1 MKHTKYILTLM
12 VALTTLF
19 SWWSVPA
26 LVQKMTDTATF
37 YPLVYYSSTLKDL
50 CLIDFREHP
59 KTFYDARGN
68 EYSRTQYDSLVPML
82 NFRQL
87 LMNGTLPDTI
97 EGHAVD
103 GKILRMNQV
112 RYTFDPVE
120 IQAPQCPLG
129 VLMEAMPKRGGLSL
143 PGDFFRMDQD
153 IQFIHAET
161 NKVDVAKSQRFTK
174 ELRDKGFAFP
184 VKHYWG
190 HPTTLKSYEEGYFC
204 LDSNDELYHLKM
216 VNGRPF
222 VKNTGLGK
230 QIDIRWFSMF
240 EVSNKRFY
248 GFLFGAQGEVG
259 IVESTDDGGYRF
271 VKLDIRP
278 FDITKDHFSLIGD
291 LLYWSVTVTN
301 ENGLEAY
308 GLDTETLQT
317 KATYHQDPPHT
328 LWDQVADW
336 LFLCRLN
343 PQNVD
348 NAYISCYM
356 DGFSVKALLLNLV
369 LAVWFFLT
377 KVHCPDTRRR
387 LILSVYLLI
396 AGLPGILVMMLLP
409 MKGQKTITK
418 TTKLFQ

>member
-1 MKHTKYILTLM
+1 M
-12 VALTTLF
+12 VALTTLL

-37 YPLVYYSSTLKDL
+37 YPLAYYSSTLKEL
-50 CLIDFREHP
+50 CLIDFRTHP
-59 KTFYDARGN
+59 KHFYDVRGN
-68 EYSRTQYDSLVPML
+68 EYSRTQYDSLIPML

-103 GKILRMNQV
+103 GKILRMNQI

-120 IQAPQCPLG
+120 MQTPQIPVG

-143 PGDFFRMDQD
+143 PGDFFRFGSAL
-153 IQFIHAET
+153 QFIQAET
-161 NKVDVAKSQRFTK
+161 NEVDVRKSRRFTQ
-174 ELRDKGFAFP
+174 ELLDKGFTFP

-190 HPTTLKSYEEGYFC
+190 NPTTLKSYEEGYFC
-204 LDSNDELYHLKM
+204 LDSKNELYHLKM

-230 QIDIRWFSMF
+230 QMDIRWFSMF

-248 GFLFGAQGEVG
+248 GFLFGGQGEVG
-259 IVESTDDGGYRF
+259 IVESTDNGGYRF

-301 ENGLEAY
+301 DKGMDAY
-308 GLDTETLQT
+308 GLDTETLTTQS
-317 KATYHQDPPHT
+317 TYHQEAPHT
-328 LWDQVADW
+328 LWDKLAEW
-336 LFLCRLN
+336 LFLFRLN
-343 PQNVD
+343 PQSTD
-348 NAYISCYM
+348 NAYISCYL
-356 DGFSVKALLLNLV
+356 DGFSAKALLLNV
-369 LAVWFFLT
+369 ILALGFFLT
-377 KVHCPDTRRR
+377 HFHRHNIRRR
-387 LILSVYLLI
+387 TVLSVYLLL
-396 AGLPGILVMMLLP
+396 AGLPGIVVMLLLP
-409 MKGQKTITK
+409 MQGPKTITK
-418 TTKLFQ
+418 TTQLFQ